1 MAEKLFMV
9 LLGSKAPGRNIEQH
23 DFFFGIAEGLHDLL
37 PQLRAFWPESG
48 SSLHIDGWR
57 EVTQVNGY
65 QVQVVPHNQA
75 AATKHRLFFINLGGY
90 QSGRLEEQHYTLLT
104 VQDDRKAAIKAS
116 TATDFFKTASV
127 TRVKAASA
135 HIDEKYGID
144 VDDLY
149 HIEDLLS
156 EEIKRR
162 YHIQLTA
169 NYNGPTDDIHLG
181 YYKLPIG

>member
-1 MAEKLFMV
+1 M
-9 LLGSKAPGRNIEQH
+9 S
-23 DFFFGIAEGLHDLL
+23 
-37 PQLRAFWPESG
+37 
-48 SSLHIDGWR
+48 
-57 EVTQVNGY
+57 NGY

-169 NYNGPTDDIHLG
+169 NYNGPAD
-181 YYKLPIG
+181 